1 MSSHG
6 FSVTPHY
13 LGVDTAF
20 RAAYTHPSKDGKPL
34 KEARVIG
41 VNSEMDALPG
51 IGHACGHNLIAMS
64 GVAVSLAIK
73 AALQEHNIP
82 GTVVL
87 LGTPAEEGGGGKI
100 TLLER
105 GGYDE
110 MDACI
115 MCVISRNTQRLKEAF
130 DILS

>member
-1 MSSHG
+1 MSTHG

-20 RAAYTHPSKDGKPL
+20 RAVYAHPSTGGKAH
-34 KEARVIG
+34 KGARVIG

-51 IGHACGHNLIAMS
+51 IGHGCGHNLIAIS

-73 AALQEHNIP
+73 AALEEHDIP

-105 GGYDE
+105 GGYDG

-115 MCVISRNTQRLKEAF
+115 M
-130 DILS
+130 